1 MSSRRHVVC
10 TRQIVENTLHRAPCT
25 HAFTQRPG
33 FPSRHYDALSRQDSA
48 ARLLIRPKCLPDANP
63 EIPMSWP
70 TFRYSRLALPHPFSH
85 EIIGVKPI
93 SAATLVVIDVK
104 SVGSSVDA
112 MRSLM
117 RDARI

>member
-1 MSSRRHVVC
+1 
-10 TRQIVENTLHRAPCT
+10 
-25 HAFTQRPG
+25 
-33 FPSRHYDALSRQDSA
+33 
-48 ARLLIRPKCLPDANP
+48 
-63 EIPMSWP
+63 MSWP
-70 TFRYSRLALPHPFSH
+70 TFRYLRLALPHPSSH
-85 EIIGVKPI
+85 EIIAVKPI